1 MTMPSS
7 NPVFGRGLQ
16 NTGPGYGQQSPWG
29 GAPQYGAP
37 QYGYGT
43 QDPYAA
49 PSPYA
54 QSPYAPSATR
64 YMTMDDVVQKT
75 GLSFL
80 VTVLSAAVTWALLP
94 QELAFGLALPAVLV
108 ALVLGLVISFKQI
121 ANPVATLSYGAL
133 YGIALGAIS
142 EAFNQIWPGIVM
154 QALVGT
160 FGVFAGMLVVYKT
173 GAIRVTPKLTR
184 WIVGAMFGVLALV
197 LVNLVVG
204 FFVPGGLGLRDGGTL
219 SIIFSLVVIGV
230 AAFSLLLDFDMAEAA
245 IRRGAP
251 AKFARQIAF
260 GLPIRVVRLYLE
272 ILRLLPYFQNDG
284 ERTPRPPAPRAPG
297 PPAGGPSHHSAPAP
311 AGGRGHWPFR
321 GLFPWRDR
329 RCRTAQ
335 GRAACETADL
345 AGSGSFRTAA
355 PGPS

>member
-1 MTMPSS
+1 MPSH
-7 NPVFGRGLQ
+7 NPVFGRGLP
-16 NTGPGYGQQSPWG
+16 NAGQQSAPWG

-37 QYGYGT
+37 QYGAPQYGAPQYGAPQYGT

-54 QSPYAPSATR
+54 QSPYAPPATR

-80 VTVLSAAVTWALLP
+80 VTVLSAAVTWVLLP
-94 QELAFGLALPAVLV
+94 ESLAFGLAIPAVLV

-142 EAFNQIWPGIVM
+142 EAFNAIYPGIVM

-160 FGVFAGMLVVYKT
+160 FGVFFGMLVVYKT

-184 WIVGAMFGVLALV
+184 WIVGAMFGVLALM
-197 LVNLVVG
+197 LVNIVASWIG
-204 FFVPGGLGLRDGGTL
+204 GGDGLGLRSGGTL
-219 SIIFSLVVIGV
+219 SIVFSMVVIGV
-230 AAFSLLLDFDMAEAA
+230 AAFSLLLDFDMADEA

-251 AKFARQIAF
+251 AKFAWYIAF
-260 GLPIRVVRLYLE
+260 GLLVTGVWLYLE
-272 ILRLLPYFQNDG
+272 ILRLLSYFR
-284 ERTPRPPAPRAPG
+284 E
-297 PPAGGPSHHSAPAP
+297 
-311 AGGRGHWPFR
+311 
-321 GLFPWRDR
+321 
-329 RCRTAQ
+329 
-335 GRAACETADL
+335 
-345 AGSGSFRTAA
+345 
-355 PGPS
+355 